1 MDAFLRIVREGHPD
15 VPIVVCSPVLR
26 PDAEETKNKLG
37 ASLEDLREAIED
49 VVLSRIDRGDER
61 LTLVSGSGV
70 LRNEHLADGIHP
82 SDEGHRILARVFGDR
97 VADATAALPAAVK
110 A

>member
-26 PDAEETKNKLG
+26 PDAETTKNKLG

-49 VVLSRIDRGDER
+49 AVQGRVARGDAE
-61 LTLVSGSGV
+61 LTLVPGGGV
-70 LRNEHLADGIHP
+70 LRSGHLAADQIHP
-82 SDEGHRILARVFGDR
+82 SDDGHQILARVFGER
-97 VADATAALPAAVK
+97 IAAAASAEVVR
-110 A
+110 